1 MDRRTFLTGAK
12 EKTIAEKKP
21 ERKANLSAR
30 TNSGVQPYTG
40 SWTKKEV
47 VHLLRRTMF
56 GARPADVN
64 YFLTKSI
71 SSTVDELLNP
81 TAPLPAPP
89 LKDYDTSGQVTTPD
103 TDVVYGNTWINSV
116 NNDGTIQ
123 TRRILSLKKWWIG
136 LQLNQDRSIREKMT
150 LFWHHYFATEMA
162 EASHAN
168 FYYRHINLLRTNAL
182 GNIKNL
188 VYNVTLD
195 PTMLIYL
202 NGRLNTKNA
211 PDENYARELQELFT
225 LGKENNPNY
234 TEQDVVAAARVLTGW
249 EVNPFDASFPSF
261 FTVTKHDITNK
272 QFSSFYNNTV
282 ITGRNTATAGTQEIN
297 DLINMIFSKS
307 NEVSRH
313 MVKRLYRFFVYSDID
328 ATTEANVI
336 EPLAQTLRN
345 NNWEIKP
352 VLSQLFKSEH
362 FFDMLNRG
370 AQIKAP
376 LDFAVGIC
384 REWNVPFPPSS
395 DIATTYSV
403 WNLIFNIGFILQQN
417 LGDPPNVAGWPAYY
431 QVPQY
436 YELWVNADTLP
447 KRNQI
452 SDVLIAAGYTQSG
465 FKLMIN
471 AVQYTSQLTSPLDP
485 NALISEVCDNILS
498 FPLSDSVRAQ
508 LKKDFL
514 LTGQD
519 QDYYWSD
526 AWQAYIDNPSTGNF
540 NIVNTRL
547 VGLYKYIMNLAE
559 YQLT

>member
-1 MDRRTFLTGAK
+1 MDRRSFLKGAK
-12 EKTIAEKKP
+12 EKTIAETKL
-21 ERKANLSAR
+21 ERTASLSAR
-30 TNSGVQPYTG
+30 TNSGVLPYAG
-40 SWTKKEV
+40 AWTKKEV

-56 GARPADVN
+56 GAKPADVN
-64 YFLTKSI
+64 YFLSKSM
-71 SSTVDELLNP
+71 SDAVDELLNP
-81 TAPLPAPP
+81 SAPLPSPP
-89 LKDYDTSGQVTTPD
+89 LKDYDTSGNVTTPD
-103 TDVVYGNTWINSV
+103 TDVAYGNTWINSV

-136 LQLNQDRSIREKMT
+136 LQLNQDRSIREKLT
-150 LFWHHYFATEMA
+150 LFWHHYFATELA

-168 FYYRHINLLRTNAL
+168 FFYRHITLLRTSAL
-182 GNIKNL
+182 GNIKKL
-188 VYNVTLD
+188 VYDVTLD

-202 NGRLNTKNA
+202 NGRQNTKNA

-234 TEQDVVAAARVLTGW
+234 TEQDVIAAARVLTGW
-249 EVNPFDASFPSF
+249 EVNPFDAGFPSF
-261 FTVTKHDITNK
+261 FTVNKHDTTNK
-272 QFSSFYNNTV
+272 QFSSFYNNTI

-313 MVKRLYRFFVYSDID
+313 IVKRLYRFFVYSEID
-328 ATTEANVI
+328 AATEINVI

-352 VLSQLFKSEH
+352 VLSQLLKSEH
-362 FFDMLNRG
+362 FFDTLNRG

-376 LDFAVGIC
+376 LDLAVGLC
-384 REWNVPFPPSS
+384 REWNVQFPLQT
-395 DIATTYSV
+395 DIAATYSM
-403 WNLIFNIGFILQQN
+403 WNFIFNIGFVLQQN
-417 LGDPPNVAGWPAYY
+417 IGDPPSVAGWPAYY

-447 KRNQI
+447 KRNQF
-452 SDVLIAAGYTQSG
+452 SDVLIALGYTQNN
-465 FKLMIN
+465 FKLMIH
-471 AVQYTSQLTSPLDP
+471 AVQYTSQLTNPTDP
-485 NALISEVCDNILS
+485 NALISEVVDNILS
-498 FPLSDSVRAQ
+498 FPLSDSVRTQ

-514 LTGQD
+514 LSGQE

-526 AWQAYIDNPSTGNF
+526 AWQAYINNPSTSNF